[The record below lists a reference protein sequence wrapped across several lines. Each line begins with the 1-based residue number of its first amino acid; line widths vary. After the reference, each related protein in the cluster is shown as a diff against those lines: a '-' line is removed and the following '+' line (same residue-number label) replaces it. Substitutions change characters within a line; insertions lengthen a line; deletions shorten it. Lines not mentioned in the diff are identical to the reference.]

1 MSIASQV
8 REGLKNPAFKSVG
21 IYILTNFFSKGVS
34 FILIP
39 IFTNPRFLTTTD
51 NGLLSLFN
59 SNMVLLAP
67 FVSLGMIQ
75 SSTADFYKKSQ
86 SDFAAS
92 FTSNFIISFIMASV
106 AAVMLFIFRDIL
118 QQKFHVPASFAF
130 ILPGLAFLIFSGEQL
145 FALIRNRNEV
155 TRFAVMGISRSII
168 EYAVSVVLIVFF
180 FTGWMGR
187 IWGIAVSLIA
197 MNVFAVG
204 YYIKN
209 KYISF
214 HFNKAQLKNELKYGV
229 PIFAFQ
235 LCVYMLGTSNK
246 LFLAFFYKGD
256 LSQLGIYSIACVLG
270 TMIGVVSQSILLY
283 AQPQLYKSISKGEA
297 TVQTAKKHFFRY
309 FLMLTGLSA
318 VCIVVVLFAYY
329 FLIDKVY
336 LSGIRYFF
344 LVALASYIWGLNYF
358 LFLFL
363 LYHKQK
369 RKILTVTLISL
380 ACSITVNTIMVKNF
394 LILGDALASLINT
407 IIFSLLIIIFAKKI
421 IIDTL
426 TQKIKPVVA
435 V

>member
-1 MSIASQV
+1 MSITSQV

-21 IYILTNFFSKGVS
+21 IYIFTNFFSKGVS

-39 IFTNPRFLTTTD
+39 LFTNPLYLTPAD

-67 FVSLGMIQ
+67 FISLGLIQ
-75 SSTADFYKKSQ
+75 SSTADFYKKSKD
-86 SDFAAS
+86 DFGAS
-92 FTSNFIISFIMASV
+92 FTSSFMISFLMALL
-106 AAVMLFIFRDIL
+106 AGILLFIFRDIL
-118 QQKFHVPASFAF
+118 QDKFHVPASFAF

-155 TRFAVMGISRSII
+155 KRFAIIGISKSII
-168 EYAVSVVLIVFF
+168 EYALSVVLIVFCLS
-180 FTGWMGR
+180 GWMGR
-187 IWGIAVSLIA
+187 IWGIAASLIA
-197 MNVFAVG
+197 VNLFAIG

-214 HFNKAQLKNELKYGV
+214 KFKKTQLVEELKFGV

-235 LCVYMLGTSNK
+235 LCVFMLGTSNK
-246 LFLAFFYKGD
+246 LFLAIFKAD
-256 LSQLGIYSIACVLG
+256 PSQLGIYSIACVFG

-297 TVQTAKKHFFRY
+297 TIQSVKRDFFRY
-309 FLMLTGLSA
+309 FKMLTGLSVA
-318 VCIVVVLFAYY
+318 CILVVLFAYY
-329 FLIDKVY
+329 FLINKVY
-336 LSGIRYFF
+336 LPGIKYFF

-369 RKILTVTLISL
+369 RRILTVTLISL
-380 ACSITVNTIMVKNF
+380 TCSITVNTIMVKNF

-407 IIFSLLIIIFAKKI
+407 MIFSLLIFLFAKKI
-421 IIDTL
+421 IRDTL
-426 TQKIKPVVA
+426 TKNLKPAIA

>member
-1 MSIASQV
+1 MSITSQV

-21 IYILTNFFSKGVS
+21 TYIFTNFFSKGIS
-34 FILIP
+34 FLLIP
-39 IFTNPRFLTTTD
+39 LFTNPLYLSPTD
-51 NGLLSLFN
+51 NGLLSLFS
-59 SNMVLLAP
+59 SNMILLAP

-75 SSTADFYKKSQ
+75 SCTADFYKKSE

-92 FTSNFIISFIMASV
+92 FTSSFIISFLMAAI
-106 AAVMLFIFRDIL
+106 AAILLFIFRDML
-118 QQKFHVPASFAF
+118 QQKFQFPTSFVF

-155 TRFAVMGISRSII
+155 KRFAIMGISKSII

-180 FTGWMGR
+180 LTGWMGR
-187 IWGIAVSLIA
+187 IWGIAASLIVV
-197 MNVFAVG
+197 NLIAVA

-214 HFNKAQLKNELKYGV
+214 HFKKTQLIDELKFGV

-235 LCVYMLGTSNK
+235 LCVFMLGTSNK
-246 LFLAFFYKGD
+246 LFLAIYNVDKY
-256 LSQLGIYSIACVLG
+256 QLGIYSIACVFG

-297 TVQTAKKHFFRY
+297 TIQTAKRDFFRY
-309 FLMLTGLSA
+309 FMMLTGLSVA
-318 VCIVVVLFAYY
+318 CILVVLFAYY

-336 LSGIRYFF
+336 LSGIKYFF

-380 ACSITVNTIMVKNF
+380 ACSITVNIIMVKNF

-407 IIFSLLIIIFAKKI
+407 IIFSLLIIIFAQKI
-421 IIDTL
+421 IKDTL
-426 TQKIKPVVA
+426 TKKITPAVA

>member
-1 MSIASQV
+1 MSITSKV

-21 IYILTNFFSKGVS
+21 TYIFTNFFSKGIS
-34 FILIP
+34 FLLIP
-39 IFTNPRFLTTTD
+39 LFTNPLYLTPTD
-51 NGLLSLFN
+51 NGLLSLFS
-59 SNMVLLAP
+59 SNMILLAP

-75 SSTADFYKKSQ
+75 SGTADFYKKPE

-92 FTSNFIISFIMASV
+92 FTSSFIISFLLAV
-106 AAVMLFIFRDIL
+106 LAAILLFIFRDML
-118 QQKFHVPASFAF
+118 QQKFQFPPSFVF

-155 TRFAVMGISRSII
+155 KRFAIMGISKSII

-180 FTGWMGR
+180 LSGWMGR
-187 IWGIAVSLIA
+187 IWGIAASLIA
-197 MNVFAVG
+197 VNIFAVG

-214 HFNKAQLKNELKYGV
+214 HFNRSQLVDELKFGI

-235 LCVYMLGTSNK
+235 LCVFMLGTSNK
-246 LFLAFFYKGD
+246 LFLAIYNVDKY
-256 LSQLGIYSIACVLG
+256 QLGIYSIACVFG
-270 TMIGVVSQSILLY
+270 TMIGVISQSILLY

-297 TVQTAKKHFFRY
+297 TVQTATRDFFRY
-309 FLMLTGLSA
+309 FKMLTALSA
-318 VCIVVVLFAYY
+318 VCILVVLFAYY
-329 FLIDKVY
+329 FLIDKIY
-336 LSGIRYFF
+336 LPGIKYFF

-369 RKILTVTLISL
+369 RKILKVTIISL
-380 ACSITVNTIMVKNF
+380 VCSVTVNIIMVKNF

-407 IIFSLLIIIFAKKI
+407 VIFSLLIIIFAKKI
-421 IIDTL
+421 IRDTL
-426 TQKIKPVVA
+426 TQKIKPIPA

>member
-1 MSIASQV
+1 MSITSQV

-21 IYILTNFFSKGVS
+21 TYIFTNFFSKGIS
-34 FILIP
+34 FLLIP
-39 IFTNPRFLTTTD
+39 LFTNPLYLSPTD
-51 NGLLSLFN
+51 NGLLSLFS
-59 SNMVLLAP
+59 SNMILLAP

-75 SSTADFYKKSQ
+75 SCTADFYKKSE

-92 FTSNFIISFIMASV
+92 FTSSFIISFLMAAL
-106 AAVMLFIFRDIL
+106 AAILLFIFRDML
-118 QQKFHVPASFAF
+118 QQKFQFPTSFVF

-155 TRFAVMGISRSII
+155 KRFAIMGISKSII

-180 FTGWMGR
+180 LTGWMGR
-187 IWGIAVSLIA
+187 IWGIAISLIVV
-197 MNVFAVG
+197 NLIAVV

-214 HFNKAQLKNELKYGV
+214 QFKKTQLIDELKFGV

-235 LCVYMLGTSNK
+235 LCVFMLGTSNK
-246 LFLAFFYKGD
+246 LFLAIYNVDKY
-256 LSQLGIYSIACVLG
+256 QLGIYSIACVFG

-297 TVQTAKKHFFRY
+297 TIQTAKRDFLRY
-309 FLMLTGLSA
+309 FMMLTGLSVA
-318 VCIVVVLFAYY
+318 CILVVLFAYY

-336 LSGIRYFF
+336 LSGIKYFF

-369 RKILTVTLISL
+369 RKILKVTLISL
-380 ACSITVNTIMVKNF
+380 ACSITVNIIMVKNF

-407 IIFSLLIIIFAKKI
+407 IIFSLLIIIFAQKIIKDTLTKKI
-421 IIDTL
+421 I
-426 TQKIKPVVA
+426 PAVA
-435 V
+435 E

>member
-21 IYILTNFFSKGVS
+21 IYIFTNFFSKGVS

-39 IFTNPRFLTTTD
+39 IFTNPRFLTPTD

-75 SSTADFYKKSQ
+75 SSAADFYKKSE
-86 SDFAAS
+86 SDFATS
-92 FTSNFIISFIMASV
+92 FTSNFIISFIMASI
-106 AAVMLFIFRDIL
+106 AALLLFIFRDML

-155 TRFAVMGISRSII
+155 TRFAVMGISKSII

-180 FTGWMGR
+180 FSGWLGR
-187 IWGIAVSLIA
+187 IWGIAISLIA
-197 MNVFAVG
+197 MNVFAIG

-214 HFNKAQLKNELKYGV
+214 HFNKTQLLDELKFGV

-235 LCVYMLGTSNK
+235 LCVFMLGTSNK
-246 LFLAFFYKGD
+246 LFLAIFYKGD

-283 AQPQLYKSISKGEA
+283 AQPHLYKSISKGEA
-297 TVQTAKKHFFRY
+297 TIQTAKKQFFRY

-318 VCIVVVLFAYY
+318 VCILVVLFAYY

-336 LSGIRYFF
+336 LPGIRYFF

-407 IIFSLLIIIFAKKI
+407 VIFSLLIIIFAKKI
-421 IIDTL
+421 IKDTL
-426 TQKIKPVVA
+426 TQKIKPVMA
-435 V
+435 A